1 MFRNLVDHPW
11 VLVILAVLILALFG
25 SKRLPDAARG
35 VGRSMRIFKS
45 EVKEMKNDGKA
56 DTKTAA
62 APAASPAA
70 AAHDSEPTA
79 LEAKLAAEQAEAD
92 AVQRQ
97 TRAS

>member
-11 VLVILAVLILALFG
+11 VLVILVVLIVALFG

-35 VGRSMRIFKS
+35 LGRSMRIFKS

-56 DTKTAA
+56 ETT
-62 APAASPAA
+62 PAATTTPAA